1 MPFTWV
7 AMLYGHVTRN
17 PIVPLK
23 LLSVFRSVN
32 QTKKSTHLRKKKKS
46 TRVKE

>member
-7 AMLYGHVTRN
+7 AMLYGYIARN
-17 PIVPLK
+17 PIIPLK

-32 QTKKSTHLRKKKKS
+32 QTKNLPIWE
-46 TRVKE
+46 KEKIN